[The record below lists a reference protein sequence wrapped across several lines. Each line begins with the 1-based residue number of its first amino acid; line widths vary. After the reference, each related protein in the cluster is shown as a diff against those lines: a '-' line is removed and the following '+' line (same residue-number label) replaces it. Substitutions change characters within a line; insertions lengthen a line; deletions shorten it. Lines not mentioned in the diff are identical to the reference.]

1 DERAITILKNCHRAM
16 AKNGKILVAE
26 RLIPLGNEP
35 YAGKLIDLDM
45 LVMTGG
51 SERTESEC
59 RSLFERAGFQVTKIV
74 SIQSDMSL
82 IEGIPV

>member
-1 DERAITILKNCHRAM
+1 M
-16 AKNGKILVAE
+16 
-26 RLIPLGNEP
+26 
-35 YAGKLIDLDM
+35 IDLDM